1 MNHSGRS
8 RQVRSQTLAGLLRRI
23 EQTGRIASGR
33 FPMFAD
39 PRSGAW
45 TWSDDGAWSA
55 GFWPGML
62 WLAAAATGEGRFAAL
77 AAESAQR
84 LRSRTGAP
92 TVLRGFVFWYGAGIA
107 AVLDPARHA
116 QAELAVA
123 AARSLAA
130 DFDPAARLLPPG
142 TQDAR
147 LYGWPRPG
155 ACIDGLPGAVPLLA
169 FAAARTGDGRLR
181 DIALAHARGHLAMC
195 VRADGSAAQSATYDD
210 AGRLCGQATIDGSSP
225 GSTWARAQAWAM
237 LGLAQAA
244 HLTGEEF
251 TQPAERVADWYLG
264 HLPAD
269 GVCFWDFNDPAIP
282 DAPRDTSAAAIA
294 AAALLKLAALG
305 EDRYRAAAEQII
317 DALAGRHLAAHGGLR
332 DGCYERRNRLATSN
346 ELIWGDY
353 FLLEALLVLG
363 EVIRPGTL

>member
-1 MNHSGRS
+1 M
-8 RQVRSQTLAGLLRRI
+8 RSQALAGLLRRI

-33 FPMFAD
+33 FPVFAD
-39 PRSGAW
+39 PRSGEW
-45 TWSDDGAWSA
+45 TWSDDGGWSG

-62 WLAAAATGEGRFAAL
+62 WLAGAATGERRFATL

-116 QAELAVA
+116 QAELAIA

-130 DFDPAARLLPPG
+130 DFDPVARLLPPG
-142 TQDAR
+142 AQDAE

-155 ACIDGLPGAVPLLA
+155 ACIDGLPGTVPLLA

-181 DIALAHARGHLAMC
+181 DIALAHARGHLALC
-195 VRADGSAAQSATYDD
+195 VRADGSVAQSATYDD
-210 AGRLCGQATIDGSSP
+210 QGRLSGQASIEGSSRD
-225 GSTWARAQAWAM
+225 STWARAQAWAM

-244 HLTGEEF
+244 HLGGEEF
-251 TQPAERVADWYLG
+251 TQPAKRAADWYLD

-269 GVCFWDFNDPAIP
+269 GVCFWDFDDPAIP

-305 EDRYRAAAEQII
+305 EDRYRAAAEHII
-317 DALAGRHLAAHGGLR
+317 DALAARHLAAHGGLR
-332 DGCYERRNRLATSN
+332 DGCYEQRNGLATSN

-353 FLLEALLVLG
+353 FLLEALLALD